1 MNNQEAWP
9 TKGQRL
15 SEPNNIPIIREGNFL
30 KIDSFLGKTQG
41 DRKANEGLKT
51 NKDPVHPEKKSCPNE
66 TLLLKDLH
74 DQPRYWPKEVYT
86 PRKLYKFPVSY

>member
-51 NKDPVHPEKKSCPNE
+51 NKDPVHPEKKKLSKWDTTP
-66 TLLLKDLH
+66 KRP
-74 DQPRYWPKEVYT
+74 PRSAQILTKRGVYPT
-86 PRKLYKFPVSY
+86 